1 MGTKPLVAP
10 VEMRARWNDDLLE
23 DDNGANMIILI
34 MTKPLDAP
42 VGMRARWRAMIMTSI
57 M

>member
-10 VEMRARWNDDLLE
+10 VEMRARWSDDLLE
-23 DDNGANMIILI
+23 DDNIDNVIMLM
-34 MTKPLDAP
+34 MTKPVDAP
-42 VGMRARWRAMIMTSI
+42 VERRARLRAMIMLSI

>member
-10 VEMRARWNDDLLE
+10 VEMRARGNDALLE